1 MQKMF
6 ACYMRARSG
15 YIAPIHYVSNV
26 AKVDVPILRI
36 NPSQSKKQEN
46 IFLAWSC
53 YAPCQLRNRI
63 RLPHF
68 LHTERIVLD
77 ACGTSTS
84 LSPLFISNAAKQQYN
99 REQSETNN
107 TGAVQH
113 IAEQQ
118 GSKVHKF
125 TTARQNSLQ
134 APSAKNNDS
143 RRHC

>member
-1 MQKMF
+1 
-6 ACYMRARSG
+6 MRARSG

-84 LSPLFISNAAKQQYN
+84 LSPLFISNAAKTAIQPRTIRN
-99 REQSETNN
+99 EQHWCRPTYSGT
-107 TGAVQH
+107 ARPQSAQVYYCP
-113 IAEQQ
+113 
-118 GSKVHKF
+118 SKV
-125 TTARQNSLQ
+125 
-134 APSAKNNDS
+134 PKNNDS